1 MPKRTQ
7 APAVP
12 DFRLEKVECLV
23 TGRKAQPMPIP
34 QIQECGKTC
43 VPINSTDNWLPKV
56 ISGHCR
62 GDGSMVV
69 KEFVDEVE
77 LLLAT
82 ASLADEGGETRG
94 RPLAAAAGAGE
105 SSPTRKGRSAFG
117 LDDDS
122 DEAELALV
130 PSEPPKKARKIVVK
144 ELRTISCRGM
154 ELTVKVRD
162 KGWGI
167 AVPLEGPTLLM
178 ILKHLHERASA
189 DEKPEPDFAK
199 KARRQEAR
207 SNRTDE
213 DRGRLR
219 WLSSVPAYEIN
230 WYDEKGHQHR
240 CIKGLKV
247 PRHDAFGKAYTHVQ
261 FETRRLQVLKK
272 ARQSWDDRDKTTIPL
287 YSSLTLT
294 R

>member
-23 TGRKAQPMPIP
+23 MGRKAQPLPIP
-34 QIQECGKTC
+34 QINEGGKTC

-94 RPLAAAAGAGE
+94 RPLAAAEGAGG

-122 DEAELALV
+122 DEEELALV
-130 PSEPPKKARKIVVK
+130 PSETPKKARRSAGK

-154 ELTVKVRD
+154 EITVKLRD

-189 DEKPEPDFAK
+189 DEKPEPDLAK
-199 KARRQEAR
+199 KARLQEAR

-213 DRGRLR
+213 D
-219 WLSSVPAYEIN
+219 
-230 WYDEKGHQHR
+230 KG
-240 CIKGLKV
+240 
-247 PRHDAFGKAYTHVQ
+247 A
-261 FETRRLQVLKK
+261 
-272 ARQSWDDRDKTTIPL
+272 
-287 YSSLTLT
+287 SSLAVW
-294 R
+294 RARI